1 MKINLKR
8 YEPPKP
14 FYKMSIDELL
24 KYNDKCKR
32 LDKIYFTRKRGGRKR
47 KTRNRKNRKT
57 RKRKKR
63 TRKISLQIKKMEVEK

>member
-8 YEPPKP
+8 YDPPKP

-24 KYNDKCKR
+24 KYNEKCKR
-32 LDKIYFTRKRGGRKR
+32 LDKIYFTRKSGERKR

-57 RKRKKR
+57 QKRKKR
-63 TRKISLQIKKMEVEK
+63 TRKISLQIKKIEVEK